1 MSNDPPRSDGVPED
15 PVATPGAGT
24 GPDSDATPR
33 QSAWTRLRAIA
44 WTQHLTAVG
53 LAAGA
58 VAAIAGL
65 WFQAVATYWS
75 QQTAQDQLEQSRE
88 DDERDRQ
95 EQAARVNFWEVVS
108 DADGS
113 SGTFHVINRSPDPVG
128 NVVVLVA
135 ASIGDTAPAW
145 FLTIG
150 TMQPC
155 SEYVYSLKDLTLVPR
170 RNEGEKVQTFRISED
185 GASIEGLYFRDRN
198 GQNWKRDTKGLVSR
212 ERDNLTGAPETM
224 GGVQARDK
232 KIRILAECYGTAK

>member
-1 MSNDPPRSDGVPED
+1 MGNDQPRSDGAPED
-15 PVATPGAGT
+15 SAATSGAGT
-24 GPDSDATPR
+24 GPDSDATPTR
-33 QSAWTRLRAIA
+33 STWARLRAIA

-53 LAAGA
+53 LAVGA

-75 QQTAQDQLEQSRE
+75 QQTAKDQLEQSRE

-108 DADGS
+108 GADGN

-128 NVVVLVA
+128 NVVVMVA
-135 ASIGDTAPAW
+135 ASTGDTVPAW

-155 SEYVYSLKDLTLVPR
+155 SQYVYSLKDLSLHPL
-170 RNEGEKVQTFRISED
+170 RNDGEKDRTLRIEY
-185 GASIEGLYFRDRN
+185 GASLEGVYFRDRN

-212 ERDNLTGAPETM
+212 ESDNLADAPEVM
-224 GGVQARDK
+224 GTIQAKDK
-232 KIRILAECYGTAK
+232 KIRVSADCYGIVK